1 MSSTGFTAFTGIFLL
16 VELFFFVVA
25 IVAWVKIISKAGY
38 SGWWVLIG
46 IVPLVGAVMFLVFAF
61 SKWPIQQRLEAAM
74 MNNRQP
80 MGPDG
85 PYGWSRGGGGGWA
98 PPGGPL
104 GPQAPVGPRAPQGL
118 SAPQGWSSLPFQ
130 PPQQPAAPYIPPW
143 N

>member
-1 MSSTGFTAFTGIFLL
+1 MSSSGFTAFSGIIL
-16 VELFFFVVA
+16 VIYLFFLVIA

-46 IVPLVGAVMFLVFAF
+46 IVPLVGAIMFLVFAF
-61 SKWPIQQRLEAAM
+61 SKWPIQQRLEAAT

-85 PYGWSRGGGGGWA
+85 PYGWSRGGGWS
-98 PPGGPL
+98 PPGGP
-104 GPQAPVGPRAPQGL
+104 QAPQGPIGAPPGP
-118 SAPQGWSSLPFQ
+118 SAPQGWSSQ
-130 PPQQPAAPYIPPW
+130 PPHQPAVPYSPPW